1 MSQELV
7 QDWLLNPLLWVAV
20 AVVVLTLELF
30 VISGFSLAIG
40 LAGIVVGVV
49 MTWFVPSLEGGSM
62 DAAGRMVLV
71 AAAVW
76 SLFSLVMIMVLKFWF
91 LRSKGIEDPNE
102 YDRGVGV
109 ETGDRK
115 TAAVEVPGYENV
127 LKDYKP
133 RIE

>member
-1 MSQELV
+1 
-7 QDWLLNPLLWVAV
+7 
-20 AVVVLTLELF
+20 
-30 VISGFSLAIG
+30 
-40 LAGIVVGVV
+40 
-49 MTWFVPSLEGGSM
+49 
-62 DAAGRMVLV
+62 
-71 AAAVW
+71 
-76 SLFSLVMIMVLKFWF
+76 MIMVLKFWF